1 MEKGRNTSQVC
12 NREMNESESPIKVSK
27 ANSQDKT
34 SLTKRVMDKYDG
46 NSVTGRM
53 SAGTEA
59 A

>member
-1 MEKGRNTSQVC
+1 MKKGDRLQAVWVC
-12 NREMNESESPIKVSK
+12 YEERLKYRKLNL
-27 ANSQDKT
+27 QDKT
-34 SLTKRVMDKYDG
+34 SLTKRGIDKYDG